1 MFMNDM
7 RNMVESKEGVAMGE
21 DPEIRA
27 MASVADILSNLDGE
41 AVHRILRWAAQRFN
55 VSLEPEPK
63 AGRRDGAAR
72 ANSNTTDFADFFSR
86 LNLSTENDKVL
97 AAGYWFQQFEGVE
110 ELDAQQLN
118 SHLRHLGH
126 AISNITR
133 TFDRL
138 MQQRPQLAIQTHK
151 GGSSKQARKKYKIT
165 TEGIKAVERMT
176 EAALSDSTER
186 K

>member
-1 MFMNDM
+1 MAMFISYI

-97 AAGYWFQQFEGVE
+97 AAGYWFQQFEGV
-110 ELDAQQLN
+110 
-118 SHLRHLGH
+118 
-126 AISNITR
+126 
-133 TFDRL
+133 
-138 MQQRPQLAIQTHK
+138 
-151 GGSSKQARKKYKIT
+151 
-165 TEGIKAVERMT
+165 
-176 EAALSDSTER
+176 
-186 K
+186 